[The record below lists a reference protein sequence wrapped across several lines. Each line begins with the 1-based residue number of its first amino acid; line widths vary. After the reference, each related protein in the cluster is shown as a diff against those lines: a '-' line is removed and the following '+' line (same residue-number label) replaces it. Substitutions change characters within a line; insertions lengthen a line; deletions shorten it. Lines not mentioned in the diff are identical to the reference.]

1 MENLRDLIV
10 FAHGGLGDLPEMDEM
25 MFLFPTIPAMLMATV
40 VLATVLRNRGLLGEP
55 DRVVSLTATA
65 AAVAATL
72 SLGSA
77 AIHFAVIQ
85 EHITYDLGFGLF
97 FIGIAWFQAIWAQV
111 YLLRRDRWIAA
122 ASLVVNVAVVAVWL
136 VSRTTGLPFGP
147 APWVPEPIGPLDLFA
162 TGFEIALITVLLPA
176 VLPRRWPTF
185 ATDRMSF
192 ERAFVLA
199 TFSIVTVTLL
209 ASYAFLATPEVEEAV
224 EATAGVVFLR

>member
-1 MENLRDLIV
+1 MEQLSDLIV
-10 FAHGGLGDLPEMDEM
+10 FAHGGLGELPEMDEM

-40 VLATVLRNRGLLGEP
+40 VLATVLRNGGLLGEA

-85 EHITYDLGFGLF
+85 EHLAFDIGFGLF

-111 YLLRRDRWIAA
+111 YLLRRDTWIAA
-122 ASLVVNVAVVAVWL
+122 LSLMVNAAVVAVWL

-147 APWVPEPIGPLDLFA
+147 QPWVPETIGPLDLFA
-162 TGFEIALITVLLPA
+162 TGFEIALVSVLLPA
-176 VLPRRWPTF
+176 VLPRRWPSF

-199 TFSIVTVTLL
+199 TFSILTVTLL
-209 ASYAFLATPEVEEAV
+209 ASFAFLATPEGEEAI
-224 EATAGVVFLR
+224 ETTARVVPLP